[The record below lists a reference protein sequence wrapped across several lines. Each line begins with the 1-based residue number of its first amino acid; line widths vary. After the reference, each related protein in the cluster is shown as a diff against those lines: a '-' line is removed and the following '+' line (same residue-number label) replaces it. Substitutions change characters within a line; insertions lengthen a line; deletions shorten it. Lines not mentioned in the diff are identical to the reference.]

1 MCGCVIIYVEV
12 KCITTIA
19 PEDGSED
26 VEVCFCKVLSVYLK
40 RYYIEG
46 RLCIINTRAITKK

>member
-1 MCGCVIIYVEV
+1 MCNNNS
-12 KCITTIA
+12 T
-19 PEDGSED
+19 EDGSED
-26 VEVCFCKVLSVYLK
+26 VEVCCCKVLSVYLK